1 MDTLNLKLEA
11 DLRFKVFES
20 TIRYYGDHV
29 LFTIL
34 VEYCWTN
41 EWHSLVHR
49 TIKLNMTQQMI
60 LQEQI
65 VVDQFKA
72 RQKDSYNEE
81 ISAVYFPD
89 QANPTRPTD
98 YFEAIH
104 SM

>member
-1 MDTLNLKLEA
+1 
-11 DLRFKVFES
+11 
-20 TIRYYGDHV
+20 
-29 LFTIL
+29 
-34 VEYCWTN
+34 
-41 EWHSLVHR
+41 
-49 TIKLNMTQQMI
+49 MTQQMI